1 MVESIGGQDKNR
13 GLKANADS
21 LHKVKQD
28 IRSNQQKVSET
39 AKEINQI
46 SKQIDSLHNKMR
58 NALVSGDA
66 KTAELLGKQ
75 AQDLKTRQ
83 ETLINLM
90 DAQAAQDSTSKAKGP
105 SVFGD
110 GFGLN

>member
-13 GLKANADS
+13 GLKASADS
-21 LHKVKQD
+21 LHKIKQD
-28 IRSNQQKVSET
+28 IRSNEQKVSET

-46 SKQIDSLHNKMR
+46 SKQIDSLHGEMR

-66 KTAELLGKQ
+66 KTVELLDKQ
-75 AQDLKTRQ
+75 VQDLKARQ
-83 ETLINLM
+83 ETLINLI
-90 DAQAAQDSTSKAKGP
+90 DAQAAQNSTSKAKGP

-110 GFGLN
+110 GFGQN